1 MITRK
6 ATKGRYDNTPKHPL
20 LPSLGGGQISTRTYD
35 DKYTYLWQQVHV
47 LLSTGYFCGLS
58 EYTRKKITL
67 YKTNKETGNQVAVPN
82 AFPSRLK
89 TRHQGM
95 MTHLKVENIAFGT
108 IKLKKFNFAKKVLVS
123 DISLTEK
130 IVPLHAIISYAR
142 VRM

>member
-1 MITRK
+1 MIIPQSTPYAPLWEVVRK
-6 ATKGRYDNTPKHPL
+6 VHGL
-20 LPSLGGGQISTRTYD
+20 MGISTRTYE

-47 LLSTGYFCGLS
+47 LFSTGYFCRLS

-89 TRHQGM
+89 TIHQGM

-108 IKLKKFNFAKKVLVS
+108 I
-123 DISLTEK
+123 
-130 IVPLHAIISYAR
+130 
-142 VRM
+142 